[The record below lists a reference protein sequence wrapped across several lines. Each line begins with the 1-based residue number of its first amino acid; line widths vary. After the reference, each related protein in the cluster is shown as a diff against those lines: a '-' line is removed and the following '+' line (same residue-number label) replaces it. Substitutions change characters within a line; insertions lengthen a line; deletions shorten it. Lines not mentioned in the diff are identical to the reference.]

1 MGYGIVGLTVGTFI
15 VTAGVAGGSV
25 VFESATGKLTQ
36 ALSESMQSRR
46 SVCLFI
52 PFSVQINAWLG

>member
-1 MGYGIVGLTVGTFI
+1 MGYRIVGLTVGTVV
-15 VTAGVAGGSV
+15 VTAGGSV